1 MKKTILFLCT
11 LALLTSSCST
21 SKNSLGSIMNMLN
34 AKWALQSL
42 AGQSGL
48 GYLFGSKLPFLKFDT
63 KGKKV
68 SGNNGCNNIS
78 GPLNI
83 EGGNKISFGQLA
95 GTKMACPGNGE
106 SMFMDALGKVTNF
119 KVDNGI
125 LTLLNGGQELMKLA
139 KDNS

>member
-1 MKKTILFLCT
+1 
-11 LALLTSSCST
+11 
-21 SKNSLGSIMNMLN
+21 MNILN

-42 AGQSGL
+42 AGQSNL
-48 GYLFGSKLPFLKFDT
+48 GEIFDNKLPFLQFDT
-63 KGKKV
+63 QAKKV

-83 EGGNKISFGQLA
+83 EQGNKISFAQLA

-106 SMFMDALGKVTNF
+106 GMFMEALNKVTNF
-119 KVDNGI
+119 KVDKGI
-125 LTLLNGGQELMKLA
+125 LTLMSQGQELMRLT